1 MWTYDPADL
10 DTTTASGRLNVVRL
24 LVGDTDTL
32 DQQLQNE
39 EINFALLTETD
50 DVYGASSWAAK
61 TLAAKYSRFVD
72 IELDG
77 QLSEKYSQLKDHY
90 AQLADRLDG
99 QKKSGGVYLGISAGG
114 IKKSE
119 MRRAEQDPDRVKPM
133 YRRDSYKYPCKDED
147 YYGGW

>member
-1 MWTYDPADL
+1 MSWTYDPTDL

-32 DQQLQNE
+32 DQQLQDE

-61 TLAAKYSRFVD
+61 TLVAKYSRFVD
-72 IELDG
+72 IDLDG

-90 AQLADRLDG
+90 SQLSDRLNG
-99 QKKSGGVYLGISAGG
+99 QKKAKGVYFGVSAGG

-119 MRRAEQDPDRVKPM
+119 MRKAELDPNRVKPM
-133 YRRDSYKYPCKDED
+133 YRRDSYKYPCRDED
-147 YYGGW
+147 YYGD